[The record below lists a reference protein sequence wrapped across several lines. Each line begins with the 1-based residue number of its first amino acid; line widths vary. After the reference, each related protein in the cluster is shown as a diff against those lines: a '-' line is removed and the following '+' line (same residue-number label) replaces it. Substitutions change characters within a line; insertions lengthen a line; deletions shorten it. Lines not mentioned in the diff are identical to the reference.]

1 MKSDLESFPYGFI
14 SNRELNKIC
23 TIENKENKNE
33 IYAEVVTF
41 VASSLEAGGLPGYLE
56 VLVSLK

>member
-1 MKSDLESFPYGFI
+1 MYLQMKSNWESFPNGFI

-33 IYAEVVTF
+33 IYVQK
-41 VASSLEAGGLPGYLE
+41 GLPVCLDCQEIRDG
-56 VLVSLK
+56 SS